1 MECQLKPYHLSV
13 TDVTEDLIIE
23 YLRSHPEFFTLNAD
37 LLEYLEIPH
46 VCGKAIS
53 LIERQVLV
61 LREKNQ
67 RLQQEMNET
76 LLLAKKNMLLI
87 EATKDLT
94 LRILKATSLNAILD
108 ALHESLHY
116 DFKIDLIQI
125 GLADHFTFSN
135 NTIVS
140 LYKRDQHPLLK
151 DILKGNKITARR
163 LSKEILYSLFKE
175 SAVEA
180 KSTIL
185 IPLGRQ
191 GIFGYIALGSRNPK
205 YFQKEIDI
213 LFLDHIGKI
222 LAQRL
227 PYYEEE
233 SISCAAG

>member
-13 TDVTEDLIIE
+13 TDVTEDLISE

-37 LLEYLEIPH
+37 LLEYLEVPH

-61 LREKNQ
+61 LEKNQ

-87 EATKDLT
+87 EATKNLT
-94 LRILKATSLNAILD
+94 LRILKSTSLNAIMD

-116 DFKIDLIQI
+116 DFKIDLIRI
-125 GLADHFTFSN
+125 GLAGHFAFSN
-135 NTIVS
+135 NAIVN
-140 LYKRDQHPLLK
+140 LYKRDQMPLLK

-163 LSKEILYSLFKE
+163 LSKEILYGLFKE
-175 SAVEA
+175 SAVDA

-191 GIFGYIALGSRNPK
+191 GILGYIALGSRNPK

-227 PYYEEE
+227 PYYEEN
-233 SISCAAG
+233 ISCAAG